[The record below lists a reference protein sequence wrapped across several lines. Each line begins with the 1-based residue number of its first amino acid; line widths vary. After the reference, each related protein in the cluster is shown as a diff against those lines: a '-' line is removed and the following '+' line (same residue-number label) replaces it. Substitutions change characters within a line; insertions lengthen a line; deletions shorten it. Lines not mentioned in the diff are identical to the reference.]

1 MPSRVSR
8 EYYLLLPLRG
18 DGTPGHRRHR
28 LALAVTALQKEL
40 T

>member
-1 MPSRVSR
+1 MSRVSR

-18 DGTPGHRRHR
+18 EGTLGHRRHR
-28 LALAVTALQKEL
+28 LALAATTLQKEL